1 MSIFKEYFFKTLRW
15 PLIHNVGPLAAL
27 VEGLA
32 RAMDE
37 VRGDIIWLRDQ
48 FNPWT
53 CDAGMIVKHA
63 ESRGISRHPSESEEG
78 YRERCIRAFAWHR
91 LGGGQLGMP
100 QILAHFGYPGTE
112 ILNVRQEDPE
122 RWAEFKPQV
131 PIPDSGLHADDFPHI
146 GWIANETKPARSKL
160 AGICVTS
167 SVQGATHAG
176 GIIYTT
182 QYSQLLP
189 QPVTAITL
197 DSHVHGGGYL
207 HTVGRISI

>member
-15 PLIHNVGPLAAL
+15 PLIHRVGPLAAL

-53 CDAGMIVKHA
+53 CDAGMIAKHA
-63 ESRGISRHPSESEEG
+63 ESRGISRHPAESEAG

-100 QILAHFGYPGTE
+100 QILAHFGYPDTE
-112 ILNVRQEDPE
+112 ILNVRREDPE
-122 RWAEFKPQV
+122 RWAEFKPSV
-131 PIPDSGLHADDFPHI
+131 VARAGLGGADYEQI
-146 GWIANETKPARSKL
+146 GWIAAETKPARSIL
-160 AGICVTS
+160 AGIQVKSTVAGS
-167 SVQGATHAG
+167 ARAG
-176 GIIYTT
+176 GTT
-182 QYSQLLP
+182 LTVVKTILTPARPDNIMLSGK
-189 QPVTAITL
+189 ITT
-197 DSHVHGGGYL
+197 GGYT
-207 HTVGRISI
+207 HTVVRSHA